1 MPSIMDRFDKE
12 GVIAA
17 MRRQRLIAGDETLA
31 KKFAEAGG
39 LAHFPAG
46 RTLIEQGAWDDD
58 LHFILAGA
66 FDVIING
73 QHKATRTAGEHV
85 GELAG
90 LSAARAR
97 TATLQASVEAV
108 VLSVSASDVMGI
120 AGADPDFW
128 RNTADVVAERLE
140 QRNAEY
146 KAANEQPRVFVIS
159 SSEGIQAARE
169 VRRHL
174 DDDEGIRVHLW
185 DKGTFGVTDYPVSS
199 LEDAIEAADFTIAIA
214 RADDAVV
221 KRKEAGAMP
230 RDNVTF
236 EHGMSVGRLG
246 RERSLLLVD
255 ASEDLKLPS
264 DLTGL
269 TTLRFN
275 SSDRERL
282 ERSVAKACDDARRYI
297 EYLGV
302 RRDRRCA

>member
-1 MPSIMDRFDKE
+1 MDRFDEK

-17 MRRQRLIAGDETLA
+17 MRRQRLVAGDEPLA
-31 KKFAEAGG
+31 ERFAKAGTVMH
-39 LAHFPAG
+39 LPAG
-46 RTLIEQGAWDDD
+46 RTLIEQGAWDED

-66 FDVIING
+66 FDVVVNG
-73 QHKATRTAGEHV
+73 QHKATRNAGEHV

-90 LSAARAR
+90 LSGARAR
-97 TATLQASVEAV
+97 TAILRAKAEAV
-108 VLSVSASDVMGI
+108 VLSVSASDVMEI

-128 RNTADVVAERLE
+128 RNTADVVAECLD
-140 QRNAEY
+140 QRNAELV
-146 KAANEQPRVFVIS
+146 AANEQPRVFVIS
-159 SSEGIQAARE
+159 SSEGIEAARE

-174 DDDEGIRVHLW
+174 DEDKGIRVHLW
-185 DKGTFGVTDYPVSS
+185 DKGTFGLSDYPVSS

-236 EHGMSVGRLG
+236 EYGISIGRLG

-255 ASEDLKLPS
+255 AAEDLKLPS
-264 DLTGL
+264 DLAGL
-269 TTLRFN
+269 TTLRFHGA
-275 SSDRERL
+275 DRDRL
-282 ERSVAKACDDARRYI
+282 ERSVAKACDEARRHI

-302 RRDRRCA
+302 RRDWRCA